1 MNGGASVL
9 NRHDHSYS
17 IDEST
22 LITLC
27 LFLTRQILIMLEF
40 NFPAVFYP
48 RLGSSELIL
57 FLLTLMAHP
66 GVFDHA
72 VGLVEEVRRTPTVG

>member
-1 MNGGASVL
+1 M
-9 NRHDHSYS
+9 
-17 IDEST
+17 
-22 LITLC
+22 
-27 LFLTRQILIMLEF
+27 LIMLEF
-40 NFPAVFYP
+40 GFPAVSDT

-72 VGLVEEVRRTPTVG
+72 VGLVEEVRRTPIVGQNPRPETVEHQMVLVLQYFVACTVRHSTGFD